1 MRRGNFQPYS
11 SKSILRIFIGI
22 IIFVQSMPLLAED
35 YQSYIE
41 QGDKYYEQFDNQKAL
56 EEYKKAYELF
66 PKSFDA
72 LMKLTRAY
80 NDVGEDIKGIEFRAE
95 DQSSSNKKVVEEYFK
110 TAAEYA
116 ELLQEKFPDKAESY
130 FFLAATY
137 GHLALFKEG
146 RQKVRLARDVERNS
160 KKAIE
165 LDPEFF
171 PAYIVLGVYY
181 REVANLNW
189 ALKAFAKTLF
199 GGLPNGTDEDSIK
212 TLLKAIQLNPQIIH
226 TRFELAKTYEAIG
239 EGDKVAEQLKEII
252 DLPIVDHQDKMIK
265 AEAKKEL
272 QRLAKR

>member
-11 SKSILRIFIGI
+11 SASILRIFIGI
-22 IIFVQSMPLLAED
+22 IIFVHSMPLLAED

-41 QGDKYYEQFDNQKAL
+41 EGDKYYEQFDNQKAL

-80 NDVGEDIKGIEFRAE
+80 NDVGEDIKGVKFRPE
-95 DQSSSNKKVVEEYFK
+95 DEMNTNKKVEEYFS
-110 TAAEYA
+110 TAVSYA
-116 ELLQEKFPDKAESY
+116 ELLQKEFPDRADSY
-130 FFLAATY
+130 FLLAATY
-137 GHLALFKEG
+137 GHLALFKG
-146 RQKVRLARDVERNS
+146 GKKKVKLARDVEKNS

-165 LDPEFF
+165 LDTKYI

-181 REVANLNW
+181 REIANLNW
-189 ALKAFAKTLF
+189 ALKAFAKTVF

-272 QRLAKR
+272 QRLAKQ